1 MGIQGTDR
9 SRCVALGVGE
19 NTVNLAHTPIV
30 IRMGMGGIDGLQ
42 LQSGLQYFS
51 DHPVGIGTG
60 PLAVDQN
67 ALFFTHDNDAG
78 DVKSILR
85 GHKYLCGQLVFSV
98 SNGNGLHKYASFN
111 KSKIVR
117 HQVFLVA
124 TTYCVPLKQT
134 LYSMSPRCTV

>member
-98 SNGNGLHKYASFN
+98 SNGNGLHKYASFL
-111 KSKIVR
+111 IFVLMI
-117 HQVFLVA
+117 QL
-124 TTYCVPLKQT
+124 YT
-134 LYSMSPRCTV
+134 LQPQGAINQKLCGIKFSL